1 MRGKGAPKMKR
12 QGASTRTPLMVRTTP
27 QQGTQLANVRRRRE
41 FSTQQQ
47 AASVVLS
54 AGLRA
59 VALQDAAE
67 LYRNGRSLD
76 EAAREVGLPVGEVF
90 EHFLRERIPLM
101 ENEDALNS
109 LARLARRY
117 HLPTLERVVA
127 EIQQELAP
135 PPV

>member
-1 MRGKGAPKMKR
+1 
-12 QGASTRTPLMVRTTP
+12 MVRTTP

-67 LYRNGRSLD
+67 LYRNGRSLE
-76 EAAREVGLPVGEVF
+76 EAAGEIGLPVSEVF

-101 ENEDALNS
+101 ENEDALDS

-117 HLPTLERVVA
+117 KLPTLERVVA
-127 EIQQELAP
+127 EIQQELVPQPA
-135 PPV
+135 

>member
-1 MRGKGAPKMKR
+1 MRGKGAPKTKR
-12 QGASTRTPLMVRTTP
+12 KGASARTPLMVRTTP

-67 LYRNGRSLD
+67 LYRNGRSLE
-76 EAAREVGLPVGEVF
+76 EAAGEIGLPVSEVF

-101 ENEDALNS
+101 ENEDALDS

-117 HLPTLERVVA
+117 KLPTLERVVA
-127 EIQQELAP
+127 EIQQELVPQPA
-135 PPV
+135 